1 MADVEH
7 LIADGVRAER
17 AGAVDRALASYEA
30 AAEASRS
37 AAGRAEAYTHMAD
50 ALRALC
56 RWDEALEAATQAQA
70 IATEASIQRWLLEA
84 TVAETNILMARGDFD
99 VARPKLEQ
107 VALTADDPR
116 LRGIALQNIGT
127 IHAQC
132 GHAGA
137 AERAFR
143 ESLGNFHRAGYR
155 RGECI
160 ALNNLGRLA
169 LETGDA
175 TRARPMLDE
184 AYTIAREI
192 EDLELAAL
200 ASLNLAWSLCHTREL
215 DRAQDLVM
223 SCLGHFSS
231 AGNRWRE
238 IECFRLLGEINE
250 HCEDL
255 ANAARCCQIALGIAE
270 QIGAELEVRVTRDR
284 LAAVT
289 RKALGGGAPTA
300 LEAPPVLPHLRTDA
314 DGGTEDAPAVS

>member
-1 MADVEH
+1 
-7 LIADGVRAER
+7 
-17 AGAVDRALASYEA
+17 
-30 AAEASRS
+30 
-37 AAGRAEAYTHMAD
+37 MAD
-50 ALRALC
+50 ALRAVC
-56 RWDEALEAATQAQA
+56 RWEDGLEAARQAQA
-70 IATEASIQRWLLEA
+70 IAAEASLDRCQLEA
-84 TVAETNILMARGDFD
+84 VIAETNILMARGDFD
-99 VARPKLEQ
+99 LARPKLEH
-107 VALTADDPR
+107 VALATDDPR

-169 LETGDA
+169 LEMADTV
-175 TRARPMLDE
+175 RARPMLED
-184 AYTIAREI
+184 ACAIAREI

-200 ASLNLAWSLCHTREL
+200 TSLNLAWSLCHAREL

-223 SCLGHFSS
+223 SCLGHFSA

-238 IECFRLLGEINE
+238 IECFRLLGEIDE
-250 HCEDL
+250 HSEDL
-255 ANAARCCQIALGIAE
+255 TNAARCYQIALAIAE

-289 RKALGGGAPTA
+289 RKVMGAPATQ
-300 LEAPPVLPHLRTDA
+300 ESPVALPHLPADA
-314 DGGTEDAPAVS
+314 TGGTGDVTAVS